1 MSVGERRTM
10 KYRAALLFPLFL
22 ALAGPHAFAAGIDL
36 SWDDCGAFGASQ
48 KSFACNGG
56 AARVVIVGSAI
67 AGVALP
73 KLVGQYSILELQ
85 SSAGTLSPWWQLSS
99 GGCRG
104 TTPSSIRS
112 DFDFT
117 AGGGCADPW
126 SGSALGGLDYEAGY
140 GGAARARIRTLCAIP
155 GSTSISASD
164 EYAFFKISISTA
176 RSDACGGCADGA
188 CIVFDSL
195 ELDQVKGMG
204 DYTLTTPILRNFV
217 QWQAGSASAG
227 SGGACAGAVVQTSK
241 TWGGLKSLYH

>member
-1 MSVGERRTM
+1 MSVGDRTTSIR
-10 KYRAALLFPLFL
+10 RAARLVPLLL
-22 ALAGPHAFAAGIDL
+22 ALAGSPATSAGIDL
-36 SWDDCGAFGASQ
+36 SWDDCGAFGVPQ

-56 AARVVIVGSAI
+56 AARVVLVGSAI

-85 SSAGTLSPWWQLSS
+85 SSTGTLSPWWQLSS

-104 TTPSSIRS
+104 TTPSSIRA

-126 SGSALGGLDYEAGY
+126 SGGALGGLNYEAGY
-140 GGAARARIRTLCAIP
+140 GGGNKARIRTLCAIP
-155 GSTSISASD
+155 GSTSISASE
-164 EYAFFKISISTA
+164 EYVFFRISISAA

-195 ELDQVKGMG
+195 ELDQVKGVG
-204 DYTLTTPILRNFV
+204 DYTFTTPLVRNAV
-217 QWQAGSASAG
+217 QWQSGSGASAG
-227 SGGACAGAVVQTSK
+227 SACAGAVVQTAK
-241 TWGGLKSLYH
+241 TWGGLKSMYHR